1 MTLTIRYLGQARGAA
16 GRSSETIQAEDGCT
30 AAALLRALA
39 DRHPGLRGLLLTA
52 AGEPSPSVLVFVG
65 DDQAETTR
73 RLRDGDAVTVLTPM
87 AGG

>member
-1 MTLTIRYLGQARGAA
+1 MTLTVRYLGQAKGAA
-16 GRSSETIQAEDGCT
+16 GRAVEAVEAADGCT

-39 DRHPGLRGLLLTA
+39 DRHPALRGLLLTA

-65 DDQAETTR
+65 DAQAETPR